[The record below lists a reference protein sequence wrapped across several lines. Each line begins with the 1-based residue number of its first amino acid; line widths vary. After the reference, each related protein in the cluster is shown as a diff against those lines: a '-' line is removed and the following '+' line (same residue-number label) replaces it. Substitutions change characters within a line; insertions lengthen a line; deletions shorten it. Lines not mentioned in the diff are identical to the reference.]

1 MTTLAQIN
9 SHLKGLP
16 EPAQS
21 EMKAL
26 HDFIINIMPGC
37 KLWFDDGVGD
47 GTKAAIN
54 PTIGYGLQ
62 VMKYAN
68 GSTREFFQ
76 IGLSGTKTG
85 ISVYI
90 LGLTDKKYLPVTIGP
105 RLGKAKVTGYCIKF
119 KSFNDID
126 KKVLAEA
133 IKYGVKATKVK

>member
-1 MTTLAQIN
+1 MTTLTQIQSYLN
-9 SHLKGLP
+9 DFP
-16 EPAQS
+16 EPKRS
-21 EMKAL
+21 EMNQL
-26 HDFIINIMPGC
+26 HELFLKSIPGC
-37 KLWFDDGVGD
+37 RLWFDDGVGD

-90 LGLTDKKYLPVTIGP
+90 LGLTDKKYLPEAIGP
-105 RLGKAKVTGYCIKF
+105 RMGKAKVTGYCIKF

-126 KKVLAEA
+126 KKVLTEA

>member
-9 SHLKGLP
+9 SHLKGLS

-47 GTKAAIN
+47 GTKASIN

-126 KKVLAEA
+126 KKVLTEA
-133 IKYGVKATKVK
+133 IKHGVKATKLK